1 MENRIILDIDDF
13 CEGSVLL
20 NWYENSIIGV
30 VDSFE
35 GRRIIYSKNQIIET
49 LCEDGMTW
57 LEAEE
62 YFDYNIKGGF
72 FGELSPV
79 FLEYTVIPI
88 KTHDEYRYEIT
99 S

>member
-1 MENRIILDIDDF
+1 
-13 CEGSVLL
+13 
-20 NWYENSIIGV
+20 
-30 VDSFE
+30 
-35 GRRIIYSKNQIIET
+35 
-49 LCEDGMTW
+49 MTW

-62 YFDYNIKGGF
+62 YFDYNIKGGY

-79 FLEYTVIPI
+79 FLEWTVIPI